1 MVDTI
6 FGRSFTDVLPSRSL
20 VAAFGSVGRSDES
33 EAMWL
38 FWGTACVVVTLWFF
52 VRRVFGFGATR
63 SRTGGF
69 RTTAGT
75 FVVGAAA
82 SDFIWQRPSA
92 GVLKSLEPESLLL
105 RYKEV
110 IAAILPEQYIAPD
123 GLLRLPGGGSEPV
136 RIEVREDEAGP
147 EAARSS
153 RGAIAWMTG
162 VIDRPLRHR
171 LATHREL
178 FSADIYTDIVAFV
191 DRTFPAEKSVL
202 ALRVLDDAC
211 LVHEVFHDIQAL
223 LYDHHPD
230 VREKLD
236 QATLSRRAEIINL
249 YNVRSP
255 DGKGFFWPGPLDAI
269 RWLTTYRPDDLFP
282 QTYVASPYG
291 ASYTDLVEKFGWPTA
306 FRIRTPVDEAR
317 IDCGHLEIIPTLLV
331 GFIWGDNR
339 VIPVLKAI
347 FADAG
352 FNVDFDER
360 FVRSVHALPPRRRD
374 AAVPSAPVVPS
385 QAAVEQPGS
394 YYCLFRDDDRFPSL
408 PAIGD
413 EPQRGVTDGWNCAQC
428 GQPAEHVGI
437 TNCMRVF
444 GLVLEFS
451 WAERPVAVDAFMCQR
466 CSPPTQTHF
475 PLRLSDPTVADLI
488 EAGLGAQRSGDFDR
502 ADLSLRR
509 AVNARP
515 ADPRARTLLGKVFLD
530 RMRLCRMLGGE
541 ESKPG
546 SETMTRFMRHALATF
561 ETALECGSPCDVT
574 APLAIAQIRH
584 DLGDF
589 AAARTALL
597 QARGLPQNAE
607 ESQCAATL
615 QAELDADAERE
626 AAEPRVIEGLQR
638 QYRELL
644 AAVMPAEYLT
654 PDGLLRLPTGGSREV
669 VMSLA
674 RPQWAGGSYR
684 GLAALLFA
692 ARLKELTEPVD
703 PDDLRTILDN
713 VTREHGGTPLIT
725 IPFHAAAA
733 EQRRLCARESFR
745 DIQTHLYE
753 HHPAVFAALNA
764 AVEARRDRIAAIDTA
779 SATDRPPAW
788 APDGLSLVQLFPESL
803 DSSTGYA
810 FCFGKEAVVPLL
822 RKNKPYQGIADVARK
837 AAMDRA
843 RLETI
848 PQMLAAAS
856 AGDRK
861 IAGLLGE
868 IFAAAGLRTDFGS
881 SSFVSAP
888 AFGTDVPAAPGDA

>member
-1 MVDTI
+1 MAVAFI
-6 FGRSFTDVLPSRSL
+6 SQLPVGFRPTPELLALYGTLSRDGDATVFSPLSL
-20 VAAFGSVGRSDES
+20 VISAAFLVALWVCWKGLVT
-33 EAMWL
+33 
-38 FWGTACVVVTLWFF
+38 TAP
-52 VRRVFGFGATR
+52 RRATR
-63 SRTGGF
+63 GSAESPF
-69 RTTAGT
+69 
-75 FVVGAAA
+75 F
-82 SDFIWQRPSA
+82 WQRPSA
-92 GVLKSLEPESLLL
+92 GVLESVDPESLLL
-105 RYKEV
+105 RYTEV
-110 IAAILPEQYIAPD
+110 IAALVPEQYIASD

-136 RIEVREDEAGP
+136 RIEVREDEAEPGV
-147 EAARSS
+147 ARSS
-153 RGAIAWMTG
+153 RVALAWMTG
-162 VIDRPLRHR
+162 VVDRPLRHR
-171 LATHREL
+171 LASHREL
-178 FSADIYTDIVAFV
+178 FAADLYADIVASV
-191 DRTFPAEKSVL
+191 ERVFPAEKSVL

-236 QATLSRRAEIINL
+236 QATLSRRAEIIKL
-249 YNVRSP
+249 YDLRSP
-255 DGKGFFWPGPLDAI
+255 DGRMFFWPGPLDSI
-269 RWLTTYRPDDLFP
+269 RWLTTYRPEHLFP

-291 ASYTDLVEKFGWPTA
+291 ESYTDLVERFGWPTA

-347 FADAG
+347 FADVG
-352 FNVDFDER
+352 FNIDFDER
-360 FVRSVHALPPRRRD
+360 FARSVHALPPRRRD
-374 AAVPSAPVVPS
+374 AAAASPPVVPP
-385 QAAVEQPGS
+385 QEAVERPES
-394 YYCLFRDDDRFPSL
+394 YFCVFSGDERFPSL
-408 PAIGD
+408 PAIAD
-413 EPQRGVTDGWNCAQC
+413 EPQRGVPDGWNCAQC
-428 GQPAEHVGI
+428 GQPADHVGI
-437 TNCMRVF
+437 TNCRGVF
-444 GLVLEFS
+444 GFNFEFS
-451 WAERPVAVDAFMCQR
+451 WEERPVAVDAFMCQR
-466 CSPPTQTHF
+466 CAPPTQTSC
-475 PLRLSDPTVADLI
+475 PLRLSDPTIEDLI
-488 EAGLGAQRSGDFDR
+488 EAGLRAQRSGDFDR

-530 RMRLCRMLGGE
+530 RIRLCRMLGAE

-546 SETMTRFMRHALATF
+546 SETMTRYMRHALATL
-561 ETALECGSPCDVT
+561 ETAVECGPPSDITV
-574 APLAIAQIRH
+574 PLAIAQFHH

-589 AAARTALL
+589 AAARTALG
-597 QARGLPQNAE
+597 QARNLPQNPE
-607 ESQCAATL
+607 ESQCAAAL

-644 AAVMPAEYLT
+644 AALMPAEYLT
-654 PDGLLRLPTGGSREV
+654 PAGLLRLPSGGSREV

-674 RPQWAGGSYR
+674 RPQGAGSSYR
-684 GLAALLFA
+684 GLAALLFS
-692 ARLKELTEPVD
+692 ARVKELTEPVD
-703 PDDLRTILDN
+703 PADMRTILDN
-713 VTREHGGTPLIT
+713 VTREHGGPPHIT
-725 IPFHAAAA
+725 IPFHACAV

-745 DIQTHLYE
+745 DIQAHLCE
-753 HHPAVFAALNA
+753 HHPGLFAALNA
-764 AVEARRDRIAAIDTA
+764 AVAARRDRIAAIDTA
-779 SATDRPPAW
+779 SAADRPPAW

-810 FCFGKEAVVPLL
+810 FCFEKEAVLPLL
-822 RKNKPYQGIADVARK
+822 RNKKPYKGMVDVGRK

-881 SSFVSAP
+881 SSFVAGP
-888 AFGTDVPAAPGDA
+888 AFGAELPADSGNA